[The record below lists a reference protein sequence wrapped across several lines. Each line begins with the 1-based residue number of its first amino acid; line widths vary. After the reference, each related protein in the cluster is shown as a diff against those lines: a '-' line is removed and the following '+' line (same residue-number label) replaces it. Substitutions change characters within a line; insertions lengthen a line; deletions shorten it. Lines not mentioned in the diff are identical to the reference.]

1 MEQTANKSH
10 RLEMVNRK
18 SLSLTGIND
27 VISFD
32 MNQVLLESTQGMLL
46 IKGKDLKVSKIQIES
61 GEADVEG
68 EVESLIYSEISG
80 YAQKGQSLLKR
91 MFK

>member
-1 MEQTANKSH
+1 MEQTLNKSH
-10 RLEMVNRK
+10 RLEMINRK
-18 SLSLTGIND
+18 NLSLTGIND

-32 MNQVLLESTQGMLL
+32 MNEVLLESTQGMLL
-46 IKGKDLKVSKIQIES
+46 IKGNDLKVSRIQLEN

-68 EVESLIYSEISG
+68 EVESLVYSEVSS
-80 YAQKGQSLLKR
+80 YAKKGQSLLKR